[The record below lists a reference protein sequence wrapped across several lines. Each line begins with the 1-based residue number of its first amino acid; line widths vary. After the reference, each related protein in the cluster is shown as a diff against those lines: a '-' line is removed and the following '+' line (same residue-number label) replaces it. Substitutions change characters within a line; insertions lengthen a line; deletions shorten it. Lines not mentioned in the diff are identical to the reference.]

1 MSYPSKLVRRI
12 GAAPVTLALIAM
24 LMSVSISSAAP
35 TVVGYKDFSYTATSV
50 NVPSQDKPQSKVWF
64 TDGSWW
70 GGLFSVAHSAFDIYR
85 LDLATQTWVDTGVAV
100 DPRNNS
106 HADYMWDE
114 VSQKL
119 YVASAHPTSD
129 LRVYRLSYNAT
140 TNQYSV
146 DAGFP
151 VVVGTGGTE
160 SMTIAKDSTDRLW
173 VGFTQADPANPTT
186 LRDVK
191 INYTTTDQA
200 TWLAAPIVLPAQGAD
215 KPTFDDI
222 SAIIALGGNRIGIM
236 WSSRTDVGGKTF
248 FYWAEHLDSDLATT
262 WASKKIAASGNT
274 PFAEDHM
281 NIKLAT
287 TDSGDVLAA
296 VKTNGS
302 TKNIQLLD
310 YSGTGPWTAYG
321 VFFDPGNQTRPQLVV
336 DDEHGVVYVFATDSE
351 TGGDILYRSA
361 PLSNLAS
368 ISTAPIKKF
377 IDGGSELVNNFSTT
391 KQNVNSTTGILGI
404 ATSDTNYFHN
414 YISLA
419 GSGPVVTRIFG
430 ANRYET
436 AALVSSQRVNPTP
449 PVGGVAAVYV
459 ATGENFPDA
468 LGGVP
473 AAGKRGASIL
483 LVTKN
488 LPIPP
493 ATQTELNRLNPA
505 KIFLLGGTGVISTA
519 VENQLASDFGTVT
532 RLWGTNRYATAAAV
546 AVNDFNTAAE
556 VIIATG
562 EGFPDALGGG
572 AAGAH
577 AGDPILLVQKNVL
590 PPETEG
596 QLDRLNPSKIKLLGG
611 IGVISTAV
619 EQTIKNNHPLATV
632 IRLAGADRYATGVEI
647 TKAFW
652 LTGAG
657 HIFVSTGLNFPDA
670 LAAGALGDPVLLT
683 PPASLP
689 AVVAAEATRLNPTTI
704 DILGGP
710 TLVSDNVK
718 TQLEAT

>member
-1 MSYPSKLVRRI
+1 
-12 GAAPVTLALIAM
+12 M
-24 LMSVSISSAAP
+24 LMSVAITSAAP
-35 TVVGYKDFSYTATSV
+35 TVVGYRDFSYTATSV

-64 TDGSWW
+64 TDGTWW
-70 GGLFSVAHSAFDIYR
+70 GGLFSVAHSATDIYR

-106 HADYMWDE
+106 HADYLWDE
-114 VSQKL
+114 ASQKL

-129 LRVYRLSYNAT
+129 LRVYRLSYDTA

-173 VGFTQADPANPTT
+173 VGFTQADPAAPTT

-200 TWLAAPIVLPAQGAD
+200 TWLPAPIVLPVQGPD

-222 SAIIALGGNRIGIM
+222 SAIIALGGDRIGIM

-248 FYWAEHLDSDLATT
+248 FYWAERLDSDPPTT

-274 PFAEDHM
+274 PFAEDHV
-281 NIKLAT
+281 NLKLAT

-310 YSGTGPWTAYG
+310 YQAGSGPWTAYG

-336 DDEHGVVYVFATDSE
+336 DDEHGVVYVFATDDE
-351 TGGDILYRSA
+351 TAGGDILYKSA
-361 PLSNLAS
+361 PLTDLAS

-414 YISLA
+414 YLSL
-419 GSGPVVTRIFG
+419 STGPVVTRIFG
-430 ANRYET
+430 ADRYET
-436 AALVSSQRVNPTP
+436 AAKVSLQHVPNP
-449 PVGGVAAVYV
+449 GSGVAAVYI

-483 LVTKN
+483 LVQKN
-488 LPIPP
+488 VIPA
-493 ATQTELNRLNPA
+493 ATQAELNRLNPA
-505 KIFLLGGTGVISTA
+505 KIFLLGGTGVISDA
-519 VENQLASDFGTVT
+519 VKNQLDSDFGTVT
-532 RLWGTNRYATAAAV
+532 RLWGANRYATAAAV

-562 EGFPDALGGG
+562 ENFPDALGGG

-577 AGDPILLVQKNVL
+577 AGDPILLVQLNAL
-590 PPETEG
+590 PSETEG

-611 IGVISTAV
+611 TGVISTAV
-619 EQTIKNNHPLATV
+619 ENTIKANHPLATV
-632 IRLAGADRYATGVEI
+632 TRLAGADRYATAVEI

-652 LTGAG
+652 PSSTS

-670 LAAGALGDPVLLT
+670 LSAGAWGDPMLLT

-689 AVVAAEATRLNPTTI
+689 AVVAAEATRLNPSTI

-710 TLVSDNVK
+710 TIVSDNVK